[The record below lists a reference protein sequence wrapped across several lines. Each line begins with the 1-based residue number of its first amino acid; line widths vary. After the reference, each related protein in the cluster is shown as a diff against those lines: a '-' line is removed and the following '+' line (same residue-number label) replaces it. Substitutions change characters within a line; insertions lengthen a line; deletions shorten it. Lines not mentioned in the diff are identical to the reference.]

1 MVTESL
7 ADRHRAVM
15 PTWLTTYYD
24 EPLAMADASGRRVTA
39 RDGRRYL
46 DFFGGILTTSVG
58 YDIPEI
64 RERVQRQLAN
74 GLVHTSTLYLIES
87 QVALAERIAGLVG
100 IPDPAV
106 FFTNSGTEANET
118 ALLAATC
125 HRGSGHVVALRDSYH
140 GRTYGAMSVSGLD
153 GWQASTLSPLR
164 VTWAGNGRDGE
175 VPDLVA
181 DLAHRL
187 DDAEAAP
194 AALIVEPVQGLG
206 GFFAPPS
213 GLLAGYQEVVAARG
227 GVLICDEVQTGWG
240 RIGSHFWG
248 YQAQGIQPDLVTF
261 AKGVANGF
269 PLGGV
274 VGRRQLLD
282 SVGGKSI
289 STFGG
294 NPLSTTAALAT
305 IDYLLD
311 HDVQANADRVGRMV
325 LDGLRLL
332 TADNPRVTDVR
343 GYGLLVAVE
352 IGTGTDEDRS
362 AAARVLA
369 RCREHG
375 LLVGLGGKSGNVL
388 RIAPPM
394 TVTPDEATEALDIL
408 GQALVAEAPVGAAA
422 GGVR

>member
-15 PTWLTTYYD
+15 PAWLTTYYD

-64 RERVQRQLAN
+64 RERVQRQLAS

-187 DDAEAAP
+187 DDADAAP

-240 RIGSHFWG
+240 RTGSHFWG